1 MSKRKPRFNLL
12 SGFQPGSKTDE
23 YIRNY
28 TYYKNI
34 ALNVYKWE
42 GLPNGLESRHIERAL
57 YEKGEAFFFDD
68 EMLGL
73 MCLPSSGTNNLNI
86 YGDPTSVMVTG
97 HGYCKQLNIKKGVR
111 ILNNDSA
118 TATHVH
124 VDHYSR
130 KLAEVESLMDQN
142 LNQQRFPYFL
152 KATKSTEFSLK
163 AMFKKMMEGETGI
176 IVNKDHVNG
185 DSIEVMNTEVPYLL
199 DRLQSQLECYRKE
212 LLTFLGINSSVE
224 KKERLLVD
232 EVNSNND
239 YINMSLD
246 LGLKQRQLAAD
257 KINEMFG
264 TNITVTATVDEFKEE
279 QFNQLSIHQE
289 QSVKEVE

>member
-1 MSKRKPRFNLL
+1 
-12 SGFQPGSKTDE
+12 
-23 YIRNY
+23 
-28 TYYKNI
+28 
-34 ALNVYKWE
+34 
-42 GLPNGLESRHIERAL
+42 
-57 YEKGEAFFFDD
+57 
-68 EMLGL
+68 
-73 MCLPSSGTNNLNI
+73 
-86 YGDPTSVMVTG
+86 
-97 HGYCKQLNIKKGVR
+97 
-111 ILNNDSA
+111 
-118 TATHVH
+118 
-124 VDHYSR
+124 
-130 KLAEVESLMDQN
+130 MDQN

>member
-1 MSKRKPRFNLL
+1 MAKRKNRFNIL
-12 SGFQPGSKTDE
+12 SGFEPGSKTDE
-23 YIRNY
+23 YLRNY

-34 ALNVYKWE
+34 ALNVYTWE
-42 GLPNGLESRHIERAL
+42 NLPNGIEPRHIERAL
-57 YEKGEAFFFDD
+57 FEKGEAFFFDD
-68 EMLGL
+68 ELLGF
-73 MCLPSSGTNNLNI
+73 MCLPSSGTNNLNV
-86 YGDPTSVMVTG
+86 YGDATSVMVNG
-97 HGYCKQLNIKKGVR
+97 HGFCKQLNIKKGVR

-118 TATHVH
+118 TPTHSH

-152 KATKSTEFSLK
+152 KATKSTEFSLR

-176 IVNKDHVNG
+176 IVNKDHLNG

-199 DRLQSQLECYRKE
+199 DRLQAQLECYRKE

-264 TNITVTATVDEFKEE
+264 LDIKVTATVDDFKEE
-279 QFNQLSIHQE
+279 DFNNLTVHQRPDG
-289 QSVKEVE
+289 QEV

>member
-1 MSKRKPRFNLL
+1 MSKRKPKFNILT
-12 SGFQPGSKTDE
+12 GFEAGGKTDE

-28 TYYKNI
+28 AYYKNI

-42 GLPNGLESRHIERAL
+42 GLPNGIESRHIEKSL

-68 EMLGL
+68 EMLGF
-73 MCLPSSGTNNLNI
+73 MCLPSSGTNNLNV
-86 YGDPTSVMVTG
+86 YGDPTSVTVTG
-97 HGYCKQLNIKKGVR
+97 HGYYKQLNMKSGVR

-163 AMFKKMMEGETGI
+163 TMFKRMMSGETGI
-176 IVNKDHVNG
+176 IVNKDQVNG
-185 DSIEVMNTEVPYLL
+185 DAIEVMNTSVPYLL
-199 DRLQSQLECYRKE
+199 DRLQDQLECYRKE

-224 KKERLLVD
+224 KRERLLVD

-246 LGLKQRQLAAD
+246 LGLKQRQLAAQ
-257 KINEMFG
+257 KINEVYG
-264 TNITVTATVDEFKEE
+264 LNVTVTATVDDFKEE
-279 QFNQLSIHQE
+279 QFNHLS
-289 QSVKEVE
+289 VYGKEVA

>member
-1 MSKRKPRFNLL
+1 MSKRKPNFNLL
-12 SGFQPGSKTDE
+12 TGFEPGAKTDE
-23 YIRNY
+23 YARNY

-34 ALNVYKWE
+34 ALNVYQWE
-42 GLPNGLESRHIERAL
+42 GLPNGLESRHIEKAL

-68 EMLGL
+68 ELLGF
-73 MCLPSSGTNNLNI
+73 MCLPSSGTNNLNV

-97 HGYCKQLNIKKGVR
+97 HGFYKQLNIKNGVR
-111 ILNNDSA
+111 ILNNDSG
-118 TATHVH
+118 TATHAH

-130 KLAEVESLMDQN
+130 KLAETESLMDQN
-142 LNQQRFPYFL
+142 LTQQRFPYFL

-163 AMFKKMMEGETGI
+163 AMFKRMMSGETGI
-176 IVNKDHVNG
+176 IVNKDHVSG

-199 DRLQSQLECYRKE
+199 DRLQAQLECYRKE
-212 LLTFLGINSSVE
+212 LLTFLGINSSIE

-257 KINEMFG
+257 KINELFG
-264 TNITVTATVDEFKEE
+264 LNIKVTATVDDFKEE
-279 QFNQLSIHQE
+279 EFNQLSVHEE
-289 QSVKEVE
+289 QGKEVD